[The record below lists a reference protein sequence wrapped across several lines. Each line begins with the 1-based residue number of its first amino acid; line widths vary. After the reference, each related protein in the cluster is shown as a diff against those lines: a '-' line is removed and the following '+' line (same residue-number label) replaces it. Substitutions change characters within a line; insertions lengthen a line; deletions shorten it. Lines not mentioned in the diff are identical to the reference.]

1 LTGAMLRSGFGR
13 SPDAPVF
20 ITAEGST
27 YLKQKGFRERLERDL
42 AEAGRKYGL
51 FYMLQHV
58 PDAVLKG
65 TAIAA
70 ISE

>member
-1 LTGAMLRSGFGR
+1 MLRSGIGR
-13 SPDAPVF
+13 LPDAPAF

-27 YLKQKGFRERLERDL
+27 YRKQKGFQEQLERYL
-42 AEAGRKYGL
+42 AESAGEKYGFSYVL
-51 FYMLQHV
+51 KHV

-70 ISE
+70 LSE